1 METHD
6 RDMPTGRHA
15 PPPGP
20 LLHVVDTIVACELGE
35 DAALLNDAA
44 AVLSARRELDGLL
57 VQLTAQPFSASAYT
71 GLRAYLSGPADRA
84 LAAYQRVCAST
95 TARPGP

>member
-1 METHD
+1 MEPYEHD
-6 RDMPTGRHA
+6 ARAGRQA
-15 PPPGP
+15 ASPGP
-20 LLHVVDTIVACELGE
+20 LLHAVDTIVAYDLGE
-35 DAALLNDAA
+35 DASLLDDAA

-95 TARPGP
+95 TARPGL